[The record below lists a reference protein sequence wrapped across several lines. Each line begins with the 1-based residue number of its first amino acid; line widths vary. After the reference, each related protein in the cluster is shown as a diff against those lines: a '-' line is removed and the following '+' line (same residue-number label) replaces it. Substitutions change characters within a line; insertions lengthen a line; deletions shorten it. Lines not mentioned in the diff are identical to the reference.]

1 MSEKNISNEI
11 EKELVYYNE
20 LERRI
25 EKKYL

>member
-11 EKELVYYNE
+11 EKELVYYNG